1 MMGAELPAMQ
11 LEEFRLYDTHDFP
24 IVRISGRA
32 LPSGYG
38 PRWVA
43 EMDALLANGKPFAIV
58 ALDSAENPDHEDQKT
73 LVVWVKSHKKE
84 LSRLCKGFVSIE
96 PDRATRLLKRAQG
109 AAMALAFG
117 LRMKVAAD
125 RIQAEAL
132 AKRLLGGEDPPEI
145 DDE

>member
-1 MMGAELPAMQ
+1 MKLDG
-11 LEEFRLYDTHDFP
+11 FRFYDTRDFP
-24 IVRISGRA
+24 IIRISGRD
-32 LPSGYG
+32 LPRGYS
-38 PRWVA
+38 PQWVA

-96 PDRATRLLKRAQG
+96 PERAARLLKRAQG

-117 LRMKVAAD
+117 LKMKVTPDLA
-125 RIQAEAL
+125 QAEAL
-132 AKRLLGGEDPPEI
+132 AKRLLGGEDPQESE
-145 DDE
+145 DD